1 MSAASATAP
10 APRPREASWSLTVAR
25 VFGIPIRI
33 HATFLVLVAWV
44 VIRAVSRASDGA
56 GTNTAVHELI
66 VLACVF
72 GIVALHELGHALVA
86 RRYGVVTRDITLL
99 PIGGVARLDRIPK
112 EPAAELWIS
121 LGGPFVNVLLAA
133 AFFALASLRG
143 EDVSAARAGDIA
155 GPLVPTL
162 AWINVSLAVFNL
174 VPAFPMDG
182 GRALRALLS
191 TRMSRARATH
201 IAARVGQG
209 FALLLGL
216 AGLLGNPMLVFIA
229 LFVWIGAADEA
240 ADVQREE
247 MFEGMAAERAMM
259 TETHVL
265 TPAATLA
272 DVAAR
277 VIDGWQR
284 DFPVLDGAI
293 VCGVVTRERLI
304 EALAKHGAQA
314 PVTVALDERIV
325 TATRQEPLNDV
336 MTRLRETN
344 APAALVMQD
353 GRLVGL
359 ITVENVLELFAFNSA
374 LTARR

>member
-1 MSAASATAP
+1 MTAASTSAP
-10 APRPREASWSLTVAR
+10 APRAREASWSLTVAR

-56 GTNTAVHELI
+56 GTSAAVHELI
-66 VLACVF
+66 VLGCVF

-86 RRYGVVTRDITLL
+86 RRYGVATKDITLL

-121 LGGPFVNVLLAA
+121 LGGPLVNVLLAA
-133 AFFALASLRG
+133 AFFALASVRG

-191 TRMSRARATH
+191 TRTSRARATH
-201 IAARVGQG
+201 IAARIGQG

-240 ADVQREE
+240 STVEREE
-247 MFEGMAAERAMM
+247 MFQGMAAERAMM

-277 VIDGWQR
+277 VIEGWQR
-284 DFPVLDGAI
+284 DFPVLEGSI
-293 VCGVVTRERLI
+293 VRGVVTRERLI

-314 PVTVALDERIV
+314 LVTAALDERIV
-325 TATRQEPLNDV
+325 TATRKEPLNDV

-344 APAALVMQD
+344 APAALVMED

-374 LTARR
+374 LSARR